1 MFPLH
6 RNKPTILLGDG
17 QHRQREAGSDP
28 ASAGCPSTGGQWHQ
42 NVSTITGAEVKSLWC
57 SFELKKNQP
66 KKKDL
71 SLISGAKRTFFPRTW
86 IFRCSSFIFPEGKLL
101 YEHHNGKEF

>member
-57 SFELKKNQP
+57 SFELKK
-66 KKKDL
+66 KSTKE
-71 SLISGAKRTFFPRTW
+71 KRFVSYFWCQENFLPPYMD
-86 IFRCSSFIFPEGKLL
+86 IQMQFL
-101 YEHHNGKEF
+101 YFS